1 MGAAGAGRGR
11 LEAGAEAVSEP
22 ERDETARTSAI
33 AAAVLGA
40 CFTVG
45 GLAVGGPKTGA
56 SIAVGAAI
64 AVANLLTMRAIIGA
78 LLTPADED
86 DVPAPATEDRAEAL
100 ASPADPVAEAEAEG
114 AAEAERD
121 PSGEG
126 QAPGDASSKERGRRG
141 GAAWGVFA
149 LLKILV
155 LFGGIGL
162 LLMRGWVEAIPLV
175 IGYGVL
181 PLGITASTVLASLR
195 PKRRGRR

>member
-1 MGAAGAGRGR
+1 
-11 LEAGAEAVSEP
+11 VSRDTDVDA
-22 ERDETARTSAI
+22 ERDDTARISAV

-45 GLAVGGPKTGA
+45 GFALGGPRAGL
-56 SIAVGAAI
+56 SVAVGAAI

-78 LLTPADED
+78 LLTPDDDENAEADEAGG
-86 DVPAPATEDRAEAL
+86 VA
-100 ASPADPVAEAEAEG
+100 ADPVAEAEAEG
-114 AAEAERD
+114 AAQAARD
-121 PSGEG
+121 PSGEAPLDG
-126 QAPGDASSKERGRRG
+126 QASAGAADAASKKHGRHG

-162 LLMRGWVEAIPLV
+162 LLMRGWVQAIPLV

-181 PLGITASTVLASLR
+181 PLGITASTLLTSLR
-195 PKRRGRR
+195 PRRPGSRRKR